1 MIPGSVN
8 LPHSEIPQALDLSR
22 YFLSQPEL
30 YLDRTIS
37 ERTLPFRDDFLQK
50 FGFPQL
56 SAADQRIIVT
66 CRFLLRVVK
75 QKESPL
81 LKPGLEGEWVL
92 PMQCFQ
98 REVSAISTFIGTYT
112 VLFLTA
118 FLKQFLRVRVER
130 NWFPPVYIYSIVGE
144 TSFFHPKHI
153 ETNFWKPVKKS
164 PCIYTLILIFRS
176 ARTLCTTMSSVRPT
190 TRTKN
195 LNHLNCLI
203 NHLGIHQTLYSKP
216 NYSDYYYK
224 TQIS

>member
-130 NWFPPVYIYSIVGE
+130 NWFPPVYIHSIVGE
-144 TSFFHPKHI
+144 TSFFQTKRA
-153 ETNFWKPVKKS
+153 ETNFQKPVK
-164 PCIYTLILIFRS
+164 II
-176 ARTLCTTMSSVRPT
+176 
-190 TRTKN
+190 
-195 LNHLNCLI
+195 
-203 NHLGIHQTLYSKP
+203 
-216 NYSDYYYK
+216 
-224 TQIS
+224 